1 MKKEEET
8 MQPRNKSE
16 EIDITM
22 YEMSDEEYRLYI
34 RSDGIFLLTIT
45 VFYSP
50 QKKFSQLRYDNHY

>member
-1 MKKEEET
+1 VKKEEET

-34 RSDGIFLLTIT
+34 RSDGIFFVDHHGVLLPSKEVYPIE
-45 VFYSP
+45 V
-50 QKKFSQLRYDNHY
+50 R

>member
-16 EIDITM
+16 EIDITTM

-34 RSDGIFLLTIT
+34 RSDGIFFVDHHGVLLPSKEVYPIE
-45 VFYSP
+45 V
-50 QKKFSQLRYDNHY
+50 R